1 MTVISQGSFS
11 ITISGETAVNQYIN
25 GDYEVVGSSI
35 QITAVTPTPT
45 GTGQAAR
52 HGAMWDPVGSPSGYG
67 QPRDGT
73 WVTAYQG
80 YDGRIKIVGAVTFTD
95 YDETKNV
102 WGANGG
108 NLPVTVNLA
117 AGDVKSLVLC
127 KSRNLGNSTLI
138 TDGSWGSNPVGI
150 EEMIVITFVGT
161 ASPANSFRP
170 NYSGTTKYRFSRAD
184 YNAALLP
191 NLNPSF
197 GNPKGTTS
205 NDFHLDIGSQLTGH
219 TPNVPTQSEY
229 YQFNG
234 ERMHYHVMAAEAIG
248 QTALAPELNQQY
260 FPYSLGHIY
269 GQLGLYAMCNF
280 GTTGAGANATE
291 NKASSLWAHET
302 LLQQGIDAFPIGLA
316 KGPAGGAGYA
326 FRGLLFTILYAGVF
340 FNNSTMKTIA
350 SRSSGVTDNQ
360 GYPLSPF
367 SEVHR
372 VKSSTNADSQYRYP
386 RPRADYPNGPPLWG
400 DAPDYGQTTPA
411 RPYLNGYNGNHNIRD
426 PDLRFTAHA
435 NARDADATLK
445 ANYPPGAYVITDPSN
460 ANVNLRNRVMEN
472 AGAYDELAYT
482 LVPQM
487 LVMHI
492 LGQCALW
499 NNDALV
505 DYIDWLTED
514 KRLSGYFEQVLN
526 SRNSFFSDF
535 VDQTFYE
542 DVYRFGGRGNG
553 WCTKMWRTYR
563 PLSTYR
569 GKVRRRFG
577 IKNTTVN
584 IPVNYGLPEINT
596 SLGTSNGNALAA
608 SRGRWRDNPTSWSYQ
623 WQRDGV
629 DIAGATNVTYTISTA
644 GGDTAGKVLRVG
656 VKATNGA
663 GTAAAFVYS
672 SGVIVT

>member
-1 MTVISQGSFS
+1 MATFTQGNLS
-11 ITISGETAVNQYIN
+11 IDVTGHTSSGQHIDGSHWVA
-25 GDYEVVGSSI
+25 GSSLSI
-35 QITAVTPTPT
+35 SNPVPAPT

-52 HGAMWDPVGSPSGYG
+52 HGAMWDPVGSPSGFG

-80 YDGRIKIVGAVTFTD
+80 YDGRIKVVGSVTYTD

-117 AGDVKSLVLC
+117 PGDVKSLVFA
-127 KSRNLGNSTLI
+127 KSRNLARTELV
-138 TDGSWGSNPVGI
+138 TDSAWGSNPVAI
-150 EEMIVITFVGT
+150 EEMIVITFYGT
-161 ASPANSFRP
+161 APGANAFRP
-170 NYSGTTKYRFSRAD
+170 NYSGTTKYLFSRSD

-205 NDFHLDIGSQLTGH
+205 SDFHLDIGSNYSAH
-219 TPNVPTQSEY
+219 NVNNQTEY
-229 YQFNG
+229 YQTNG
-234 ERMHYHVMAAEAIG
+234 ERMQYSVMASEAIS
-248 QTALAPELNQQY
+248 QTALAPWANQPY
-260 FPYSLGHIY
+260 FPYSMGHIY

-280 GTTGAGANATE
+280 GTTGAGADATE
-291 NKASSLWAHET
+291 NKASSVWAHET
-302 LLQQGIDAFPIGLA
+302 LLQIGIDYLPIGLA

-326 FRGLLFTILYAGVF
+326 FRGLLFPILYAGIF

-350 SRSSGVTDNQ
+350 SRSSGTTDNQ

-372 VKSSTNADSQYRYP
+372 CKSSTNADAQYRYP

-400 DAPDYGQTTPA
+400 DAPDVQQTTAA
-411 RPYLNGYNGNHNIRD
+411 RPYFHNYQTNHNIRD

-435 NARDADATLK
+435 NSRDVNTTFK
-445 ANYPPGAYVITDPSN
+445 ALYPVGTYVRTDPDN
-460 ANVNLRNRVMEN
+460 PNVNLRNQVMEN
-472 AGAYDELAYT
+472 AGTYDELAYT

-514 KRLSGYFEQVLN
+514 KRLSGYYDQPIN
-526 SRNSFFSDF
+526 ARNGYFSDF
-535 VDQTFYE
+535 VEQTYYE

-563 PLSTYR
+563 RNSTYR

-577 IKNTTVN
+577 LKNTTVN
-584 IPVNYGLPEINT
+584 IPVNYEAPEINT
-596 SLGTSNGNALAA
+596 VYGTSNGDGLSA
-608 SRGRWRDNPTSWSYQ
+608 SKGKWRDNPTSWSYQ

-629 DIAGATNVTYTISTA
+629 DIVGATNLTYTISTA
-644 GGDTAGKVLRVG
+644 AGDTAGKVIRVG
-656 VKATNGA
+656 TKATNSA

-672 SGVIVT
+672 AGVTVT